1 MRIALVKPDWRIRG
15 GFEVVVDHIEAE
27 LRAAGHEVERV
38 KVDVAELPRTP
49 FGVSVEDRVWS
60 HSPEWFS
67 HLAMLDR
74 FRSLDVASA
83 DLVLSTQPPSY
94 AVRHPRHLSLF
105 YHHARAFY
113 DLSDLWVEAGMA
125 PRVLHE
131 AAAAMLRDAEAQDL
145 AGVTHFLAGSTRIV
159 ERLREYQGVDVPV
172 SVYQYP
178 APIVADV
185 DTTTYDH
192 VLTVSRHEF
201 TKRTEL
207 VVQALALGD
216 RYGVLVGDGGR
227 LPFVR
232 SLATRIAVH
241 ACDPADLTAR
251 DMWLNMG
258 LYQEREPTVEN
269 ERIRLTGRVA
279 DEELDRLYRTALC
292 VVAPAYD
299 EDDGLT
305 VLEAMAHAR
314 PVIVC
319 RDGGGLTALVED
331 GVNGLVV
338 EPDGA
343 SIAAGIARLAGDPE
357 LARAMGLAA
366 LETARAR
373 TAVRARQQLFDAVDR
388 VADGDST

>member
-15 GFEVVVDHIEAE
+15 GFEIVVDRIEKE
-27 LRAAGHEVERV
+27 LHAAGHEVERV
-38 KVDVAELPRTP
+38 EVDVVGLPRTP
-49 FGVSVEDRVWS
+49 FGVTVDDEVWS
-60 HSPEWFS
+60 RSPEWFS
-67 HLAMLDR
+67 HFVMLDH
-74 FRSLDVASA
+74 FRALDLTRA
-83 DLVLSTQPPSY
+83 DVVLSTQPPSY

-113 DLSDLWVEAGMA
+113 DLSELWVESGRA
-125 PRVLHE
+125 PRVLHQT
-131 AAAAMLRDAEAQDL
+131 AAAMLRDAEAQDL
-145 AGVTHFLAGSTRIV
+145 AGVTHFLAGSTRIA
-159 ERLREYQGVDVPV
+159 ERLRQYQGADVPV
-172 SVYQYP
+172 SLYQSP
-178 APIVADV
+178 APTVAEV

-216 RYGVLVGDGGR
+216 RHGVLVGDGGR

-232 SLATRIAVH
+232 ALAARIAVDTG
-241 ACDPADLTAR
+241 DPSELTAR
-251 DMWLNMG
+251 DLWLNMG
-258 LYQEREPTVEN
+258 LHEGNEQAVEH
-269 ERIRLTGRVA
+269 ERIRIAGRVE
-279 DEELDRLYRTALC
+279 DDELDRLYRTALC

-305 VLEAMAHAR
+305 VLEAMAYAR
-314 PVIVC
+314 PAIVC

-331 GVNGLVV
+331 GVNGFVV

-343 SIAAGIARLAGDPE
+343 AIAAGVARLAGDPE
-357 LARAMGLAA
+357 LARAMGRAA

-373 TAVRARQQLFDAVDR
+373 TAVAARQQLFEALDR
-388 VADGDST
+388 VADGGPT

>member
-15 GFEVVVDHIEAE
+15 GFEVVVDGVERE
-27 LRAAGHEVERV
+27 LQAAGHEVERV
-38 KVDVAELPRTP
+38 EVDVVGLPRSP
-49 FGVSVEDRVWS
+49 FGITVEDRAWS
-60 HSPEWFS
+60 RSPEWFS

-74 FRSLDVASA
+74 FREVDVTRA
-83 DLVLSTQPPSY
+83 DMVLSTQPPSY

-113 DLSDLWVEAGMA
+113 DLSELWVEAGWA
-125 PRVLHE
+125 PRVMHE
-131 AAAAMLRDAEAQDL
+131 TAAAMLRDAEAQDL

-159 ERLREYQGVDVPV
+159 ERLHQYQGQDVPV
-172 SVYQYP
+172 SLYQYP
-178 APIVADV
+178 APIVANV
-185 DTTTYDH
+185 DTTRYKH

-216 RYGVLVGDGGR
+216 RDGVLVGDGGR
-227 LPFVR
+227 LPFV
-232 SLATRIAVH
+232 SALASRVAVH
-241 ACDPADLTAR
+241 ACDPAELSAR
-251 DMWLNMG
+251 DLWLNKG
-258 LYQEREPTVEN
+258 LCENNEATVEH
-269 ERIRLTGRVA
+269 ERIRLAGRVA
-279 DEELDRLYRTALC
+279 DEELDRLYRTSLC

-305 VLEAMAHAR
+305 VLEAMAYAR

-331 GVNGLVV
+331 GVNGFVV
-338 EPDGA
+338 EPEGA

-366 LETARAR
+366 LETAQAR
-373 TAVRARQQLFDAVDR
+373 TAVRARRQLLDAVAL
-388 VADGDST
+388 VADGGQS

>member
-1 MRIALVKPDWRIRG
+1 MRIALVKPNWRIRG
-15 GFEVVVDHIEAE
+15 GFEVVVDRIETE
-27 LRAAGHEVERV
+27 LHAAGHVVERV
-38 KVDVAELPRTP
+38 EVDVVGLPRTP
-49 FGVSVEDRVWS
+49 FGVPVDDRVWS
-60 HSPEWFS
+60 YSPEWFS
-67 HLAMLDR
+67 HLAMLER
-74 FRSLDVASA
+74 FRALDVTRA

-113 DLSDLWVEAGMA
+113 DLSDLWVESGRA

-159 ERLREYQGVDVPV
+159 ERLRQYQGANAPV
-172 SVYQYP
+172 SLYQHP

-185 DTTTYDH
+185 DNTTHDH

-232 SLATRIAVH
+232 ALVTRVAVH

-251 DMWLNMG
+251 DLWLNVG
-258 LYQEREPTVEN
+258 LHKDNEPSVEH
-269 ERIRLTGRVA
+269 ERIRLAGRVA
-279 DEELDRLYRTALC
+279 DAELDRLYRTALC

-331 GVNGLVV
+331 GVNGFVV

-357 LARAMGLAA
+357 LARAMGRAA

-373 TAVRARQQLFDAVDR
+373 TAVSARRQLLEAVDR
-388 VADGDST
+388 VVGGDGT

>member
-15 GFEVVVDHIEAE
+15 GFEVVVDGIERE
-27 LRAAGHEVERV
+27 LQAAGHEVDRV
-38 KVDVAELPRTP
+38 GVDVLGLPRTP
-49 FGVSVEDRVWS
+49 FGVSVDDRVWS
-60 HSPEWFS
+60 HSPGWFT
-67 HLAMLDR
+67 HLAMLDC
-74 FRSLDVASA
+74 FRALDVTRA

-113 DLSDLWVEAGMA
+113 DLSDLWVEAGRA

-131 AAAAMLRDAEAQDL
+131 TSAAMLRDAEAQDL

-159 ERLREYQGVDVPV
+159 ERLRQYQGADVPV
-172 SVYQYP
+172 SLYQYP
-178 APIVADV
+178 APTVPDL
-185 DTTTYDH
+185 DTTTYDD

-216 RYGVLVGDGGR
+216 RCGVLVGDGGR

-232 SLATRIAVH
+232 ALATRIAVH

-251 DMWLNMG
+251 DLWLNMG
-258 LYQEREPTVEN
+258 VHEGSEPTVEH
-269 ERIRLTGRVA
+269 ERIRIAGWVA

-305 VLEAMAHAR
+305 VLEAMAHGR
-314 PVIVC
+314 PVNVC
-319 RDGGGLTALVED
+319 RDGGGLTSLVED
-331 GVNGLVV
+331 GVNGFVV

-343 SIAAGIARLAGDPE
+343 GIAAAIARLAADPG
-357 LARAMGLAA
+357 LARIMGLAA
-366 LETARAR
+366 LETVRPC
-373 TAVRARQQLFDAVDR
+373 TAARARQQLLDAVDR
-388 VADGDST
+388 VAGGGPR

>member
-15 GFEVVVDHIEAE
+15 GFEIVVDHIERE
-27 LRAAGHEVERV
+27 LHSAGHEVERV
-38 KVDVAELPRTP
+38 EVDVVELPRTP
-49 FGVSVEDRVWS
+49 FGVTVDDRVWS
-60 HSPEWFS
+60 RSPEWFS

-74 FRSLDVASA
+74 FRGLDLTRA
-83 DLVLSTQPPSY
+83 DMVLSTQPPSY
-94 AVRHPRHLSLF
+94 GVRHAHHLSLF

-113 DLSDLWVEAGMA
+113 DLSDVWVEAGRA
-125 PRVLHE
+125 PRLLHQT
-131 AAAAMLRDAEAQDL
+131 AAAMLRDTEARDL

-159 ERLREYQGVDVPV
+159 ERLRQYQGAEVPV
-172 SVYQYP
+172 SLYQYP

-207 VVQALALGD
+207 VVQALALGK
-216 RYGVLVGDGGR
+216 RKGVLVGDGGR

-232 SLATRIAVH
+232 ALATKVAVH
-241 ACDPADLTAR
+241 ACDPGELTAR
-251 DMWLNMG
+251 DLWLNMG
-258 LYQEREPTVEN
+258 LQEGNEATVED
-269 ERIRLTGRVA
+269 ERIRIAGRVA
-279 DEELDRLYRTALC
+279 DEDLDRLYRTALC

-319 RDGGGLTALVED
+319 RDGGGLTALVQD

-343 SIAAGIARLAGDPE
+343 SIAAGIASLAGDPE
-357 LARAMGLAA
+357 HAHAMGLAA

-373 TAVRARQQLFDAVDR
+373 TAVRARHQLLEAVAR
-388 VADGDST
+388 VADGGQT

>member
-27 LRAAGHEVERV
+27 LRAAGHDVERV
-38 KVDVAELPRTP
+38 KVDVAGLPRTP
-49 FGVSVEDRVWS
+49 FGVAVEDRVWS

-74 FRSLDVASA
+74 FRSLDVTGA

-125 PRVLHE
+125 PRVLHA

-159 ERLREYQGVDVPV
+159 ERLREFQGADVPV

-232 SLATRIAVH
+232 SLATGIAVH

-251 DMWLNMG
+251 NTWLNMG
-258 LYQEREPTVEN
+258 LYEASEPTVEH
-269 ERIRLTGRVA
+269 ERIRITGRVA

-331 GVNGLVV
+331 GVNGFVV

-373 TAVRARQQLFDAVDR
+373 TAVSARLQLLEAVDR
-388 VADGDST
+388 VVGGDRT

>member
-1 MRIALVKPDWRIRG
+1 MRITLVKPDWRIRG
-15 GFEVVVDHIEAE
+15 GFEVVVDRIERD
-27 LRAAGHEVERV
+27 LRTAGHEVERV
-38 KVDVAELPRTP
+38 VVDVVALPRTP
-49 FGVSVEDRVWS
+49 FGVTVEDRVWS
-60 HSPEWFS
+60 RSPEWFS

-74 FRSLDVASA
+74 FRALDVTRA

-113 DLSDLWVEAGMA
+113 DLSELWVDAGWA
-125 PRVLHE
+125 PCTLHKT
-131 AAAAMLRDAEAQDL
+131 AGAMLRDVEAPDL

-159 ERLREYQGVDVPV
+159 ERLRQYQGVDVPV
-172 SVYQYP
+172 SLYQSP
-178 APIVADV
+178 APSSLDV
-185 DTTTYDH
+185 DTTTYEQ

-216 RYGVLVGDGGR
+216 RSGVLVGDGGR

-232 SLATRIAVH
+232 ALASRIASR
-241 ACDPADLTAR
+241 ACDPAELTAR
-251 DMWLNMG
+251 DLWLNKG
-258 LYQEREPTVEN
+258 VHEGDEQTIEHQ
-269 ERIRLTGRVA
+269 RIRVTGRVA
-279 DEELDRLYRTALC
+279 DDELDRLYRTALC

-305 VLEAMAHAR
+305 VIEAMAHAR

-319 RDGGGLTALVED
+319 RDGGGLTTLVED

-343 SIAAGIARLAGDPE
+343 SIAAGIARFAADPE

-366 LETARAR
+366 LETARSR
-373 TAVRARQQLFDAVDR
+373 TEVQARQQLFEAVDR
-388 VADGDST
+388 ATDGGPA

>member
-1 MRIALVKPDWRIRG
+1 
-15 GFEVVVDHIEAE
+15 
-27 LRAAGHEVERV
+27 
-38 KVDVAELPRTP
+38 
-49 FGVSVEDRVWS
+49 
-60 HSPEWFS
+60 
-67 HLAMLDR
+67 
-74 FRSLDVASA
+74 
-83 DLVLSTQPPSY
+83 
-94 AVRHPRHLSLF
+94 
-105 YHHARAFY
+105 
-113 DLSDLWVEAGMA
+113 
-125 PRVLHE
+125 
-131 AAAAMLRDAEAQDL
+131 MLRDAEAQDF
-145 AGVTHFLAGSTRIV
+145 AGVTHFLAGSARIV
-159 ERLREYQGVDVPV
+159 ERLRQYQGADVPV
-172 SVYQYP
+172 SLYQYP
-178 APIVADV
+178 APIVPDV

-216 RYGVLVGDGGR
+216 QYGVLVGDGGR

-232 SLATRIAVH
+232 ALVTRIAVH

-258 LYQEREPTVEN
+258 FQEGSEPTVEH
-269 ERIRLTGRVA
+269 ERIRIAGRVA
-279 DEELDRLYRTALC
+279 DKELDRLYRTALC

-319 RDGGGLTALVED
+319 RDGGGLNALVED
-331 GVNGLVV
+331 GVNGFVV

-343 SIAAGIARLAGDPE
+343 SIAAAIARLTVDPE
-357 LARAMGLAA
+357 LARVMGLAA

-373 TAVRARQQLFDAVDR
+373 TEGRARCQLFEAVDR
-388 VADGDST
+388 VIGGDKT

>member
-60 HSPEWFS
+60 HSPEWFN

-74 FRSLDVASA
+74 FRSLDVTGA

-113 DLSDLWVEAGMA
+113 DLSDLWVEAGRA

-159 ERLREYQGVDVPV
+159 ERLREYQGADVPV

-258 LYQEREPTVEN
+258 LYEESEPTVEH

-292 VVAPAYD
+292 VVAPAHD

-331 GVNGLVV
+331 GVNGFVV

>member
-15 GFEVVVDHIEAE
+15 GFEVVVDHIERE
-27 LRAAGHEVERV
+27 LLTAGHEVERV
-38 KVDVAELPRTP
+38 EVDVVGLPRTP
-49 FGVSVEDRVWS
+49 FGVAVDDRVWS
-60 HSPEWFS
+60 HSPEWFG

-74 FRSLDVASA
+74 FRALDLTRA

-113 DLSDLWVEAGMA
+113 DLSDLWVEAGRA

-131 AAAAMLRDAEAQDL
+131 ASAAMLRSAEAQDL
-145 AGVTHFLAGSTRIV
+145 AGVSHFLAGSTRIID
-159 ERLREYQGVDVPV
+159 RLRQYQGADVPV
-172 SVYQYP
+172 SLYQHP

-216 RYGVLVGDGGR
+216 RYGVLVGGGGR

-232 SLATRIAVH
+232 ALAARIALH
-241 ACDPADLTAR
+241 SCDPADLTAR

-258 LYQEREPTVEN
+258 LDEGGESTVEH
-269 ERIRLTGRVA
+269 EHIQIVGRVT
-279 DEELDRLYRTALC
+279 DEELDRFYRTALC

-305 VLEAMAHAR
+305 VLEAMAYAR

-331 GVNGLVV
+331 GVNGFVV

-343 SIAAGIARLAGDPE
+343 SIAAAIARLAADPE
-357 LARAMGLAA
+357 AAHSMGLAA
-366 LETARAR
+366 LETARTR
-373 TAVRARQQLFDAVDR
+373 TAEGARRQLFEAVDR
-388 VADGDST
+388 VAAGEPT